1 MGLLNLV
8 VILALLATIGALV
21 FGLVS
26 MARGGDY
33 DAKHS
38 EQFMSA
44 RLIFQAVALLLIV
57 VALFLINA

>member
-44 RLIFQAVALLLIV
+44 RLISQAVALLLII